1 MNNVIRMTMFKKI
14 HIPNSPVRVEVLQD
28 GQLAL
33 SFSEK
38 HRPDVVCRRA
48 DLPGWFVGKLAY
60 LEERVSIFEPCEYG
74 ARMDDNIFY
83 VNCV

>member
-28 GQLAL
+28 EQLLL
-33 SFSEK
+33 SFPKEG
-38 HRPDVVCRRA
+38 RPDVVCKRA
-48 DLPGWFVGKLAY
+48 DLPKWFAGKLAY

-83 VNCV
+83 IDCI